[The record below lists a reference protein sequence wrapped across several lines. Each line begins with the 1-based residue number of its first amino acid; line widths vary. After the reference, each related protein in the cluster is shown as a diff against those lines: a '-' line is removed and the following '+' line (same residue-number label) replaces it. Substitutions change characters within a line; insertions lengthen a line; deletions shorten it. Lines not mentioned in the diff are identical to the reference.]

1 MQKSYTE
8 EEMAQYRSKHHD
20 DMLKTQ
26 DSNGNLGTWGGAKN
40 YFLEYSK
47 ERVLR
52 LDTFI
57 KTLKIKTVLD
67 FGCGKGTAA
76 DTIADTVPNL
86 LVSKYDPVFEEFS
99 QYPQGSYDLVLCFLV
114 IHLATPQNQQLIAQ
128 QLTALSSKYVVLTA
142 LAGPRTLD
150 NYYPNLFPDF
160 KVKVFKRWRANLP
173 IPSHRGN
180 DCVTLV
186 LEKLN

>member
-57 KTLKIKTVLD
+57 KTLKIKTVLEMI
-67 FGCGKGTAA
+67 F
-76 DTIADTVPNL
+76 
-86 LVSKYDPVFEEFS
+86 FS
-99 QYPQGSYDLVLCFLV
+99 LQIS
-114 IHLATPQNQQLIAQ
+114 LIN
-128 QLTALSSKYVVLTA
+128 K
-142 LAGPRTLD
+142 
-150 NYYPNLFPDF
+150 
-160 KVKVFKRWRANLP
+160 
-173 IPSHRGN
+173 
-180 DCVTLV
+180 
-186 LEKLN
+186 